1 LSASLNFC
9 LPLQITPCFFTYK
22 QKQELAVVNF
32 NGTKKSETLNG
43 TIGHDFLYGDE
54 GQDWLSGGSGN
65 DWLCGGAGHD
75 TLNGGSG
82 RDTFE
87 GGLGHDVLN
96 LLDTGYNQR
105 ETIEMAFLDK
115 RSLGM
120 DTAYGFGKDDHIE
133 LRGLIG
139 KIDSVQIAE
148 VANSGVV
155 DSKRPSG
162 TWITFFSGSLNKGTL
177 ILDGFDSANIQEGQL
192 HSISVAALRS
202 DKAVTNQVNLLL
214 GAN

>member
-1 LSASLNFC
+1 M
-9 LPLQITPCFFTYK
+9 
-22 QKQELAVVNF
+22 VNF

-139 KIDSVQIAE
+139 KIDTVQIAE

-177 ILDGFDSANIQEGQL
+177 ILDGFNAANIETGQL

-202 DKAVTNQVNLLL
+202 DKAVTDQVNLLL